1 MTDDAADAVASLI
14 KAIREHHNDDEVAFA
29 YNLVRD
35 ELLKELHY
43 SDLAVV
49 KMLALLVRLYRSDWE
64 TFECAL
70 VFFSSPLRSTRDVAA
85 ELGISTT
92 TAWRHLQRLAKR
104 YPEFGLLLHL
114 RKVARGEAKSG
125 GTPPPPSGG
134 GSLPRPTP
142 RRGGAGR
149 LDASTEKLDRKSLDN
164 LTGAE

>member
-1 MTDDAADAVASLI
+1 MTDDAADAVASLVR
-14 KAIREHHNDDEVAFA
+14 AIREHHNDDEVAFA

-43 SDLAVV
+43 SDLSVV
-49 KMLALLVRLYRSDWE
+49 KMLALLLRLYRADWE

-85 ELGISTT
+85 ELGVAPT

-104 YPEFGLLLHL
+104 HPEFALLLHL
-114 RKVARGEAKSG
+114 RKVAREGAG
-125 GTPPPPSGG
+125 APHPPRGG

-149 LDASTEKLDRKSLDN
+149 LDASVEKLDEDSLDK
-164 LTGAE
+164 LTGVE

>member
-1 MTDDAADAVASLI
+1 MTDDAADVVASLV
-14 KAIREHHNDDEVAFA
+14 KAIREGHNADEVAFA
-29 YNLVRD
+29 YNAVRD

-49 KMLALLVRLYRSDWE
+49 KMLALLLRLYRTDWE

-70 VFFSSPLRSTRDVAA
+70 VFFAEPLRSLNDVADA
-85 ELGISTT
+85 LGTSRATV
-92 TAWRHLQRLAKR
+92 WRRLKRLAASH
-104 YPEFGLLLHL
+104 PEVDLLLRL
-114 RKVARGEAKSG
+114 RRGA
-125 GTPPPPSGG
+125 TDLRVV
-134 GSLPRPTP
+134 GSFPRPTP

>member
-1 MTDDAADAVASLI
+1 MTDDAADVVAALV
-14 KAIREHHNDDEVAFA
+14 KAIREGHNADEVAFV
-29 YNLVRD
+29 YNAVRD

-49 KMLALLVRLYRSDWE
+49 KMLALLLRLYRTDWE

-70 VFFSSPLRSTRDVAA
+70 VFFAEPLQSLNDVAD

-104 YPEFGLLLHL
+104 HPEFALLLHL
-114 RKVARGEAKSG
+114 RKVAREGAG
-125 GTPPPPSGG
+125 APHPPRGG

-149 LDASTEKLDRKSLDN
+149 LDVSTKKLDEKSLDN